1 MNGKT
6 VHVDTKS
13 TVDDQAVKDVSAR
26 TSDLEAALENLKGE
40 FSHWMKILQDA
51 LNGKADK
58 NQLTDLENSILF
70 KLNDI
75 VAAMTKTLA
84 DKADTK
90 KALKLLER

>member
-1 MNGKT
+1 
-6 VHVDTKS
+6 
-13 TVDDQAVKDVSAR
+13 
-26 TSDLEAALENLKGE
+26 
-40 FSHWMKILQDA
+40 MKMLQDA

>member
-1 MNGKT
+1 LNGKPI
-6 VHVDTKS
+6 HIDTKTGS
-13 TVDDQAVKDVSAR
+13 DDQALKELQSRVG
-26 TSDLEAALENLKGE
+26 DLEAAFENLKGE